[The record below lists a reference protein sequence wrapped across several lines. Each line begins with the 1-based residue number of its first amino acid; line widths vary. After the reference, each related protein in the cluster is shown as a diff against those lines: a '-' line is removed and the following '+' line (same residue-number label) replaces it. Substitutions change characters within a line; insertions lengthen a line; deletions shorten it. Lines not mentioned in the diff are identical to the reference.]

1 MIRTQQALLAEES
14 DQMQVLV
21 AKEAQARKLAEQ
33 SAKAAQAK
41 IEELRANEE
50 NLRRVVEQEIDARRT
65 AELAAVSALEQ
76 LKRLQV
82 SGSGP
87 AATSGVRHAET
98 HNPAGVTEELGQF
111 HQEVDAEQSSRRWK
125 DAFGAPAVSAQE
137 MLQVGVLSW
146 ASELGVEVVSP
157 IIVSEGPE
165 ESVHKGE
172 GDDSVAGGVLLASSQ
187 HVRTESGPEVFERP
201 SGAGELEDDSVD
213 LSMSEGKEEELG
225 SEGKGWMVRES
236 CEHEALSTVMEPSG
250 DEEIPEELD
259 VRDDSSSS
267 EEEEE
272 QGLESKVSAPV
283 KMQACSEAAPE
294 TKDASGEGEVT
305 ASRSMETVTR
315 QDLLTLDSQN
325 ASDLPTKTFTFS
337 PEAPLMPA
345 RVGDPNHPLRKDE
358 IDASDCTLNSE
369 VDETASV
376 RDQMYSVVETGNRL
390 RASVNATLDQYNIAR
405 ASGSRQA
412 MADVIA
418 ALRHSQHVISQVLEA
433 YDSEVL
439 QQSSKVCEDTPS
451 RTGNDDRTP
460 PRETGEQAPQF
471 ESLVTPLPVFNT
483 DSARSARNVPV
494 LPLIGSHALSAPS
507 SSLPSAR
514 SSVDLGGS
522 VSQRSQFGTNYSAI
536 SVATD
541 DRSAVNL
548 DLESVLERYSERLLM
563 MVSSKLSSTSK

>member
-1 MIRTQQALLAEES
+1 
-14 DQMQVLV
+14 MQ
-21 AKEAQARKLAEQ
+21 
-33 SAKAAQAK
+33 
-41 IEELRANEE
+41 
-50 NLRRVVEQEIDARRT
+50 
-65 AELAAVSALEQ
+65 
-76 LKRLQV
+76 
-82 SGSGP
+82 
-87 AATSGVRHAET
+87 
-98 HNPAGVTEELGQF
+98 
-111 HQEVDAEQSSRRWK
+111 
-125 DAFGAPAVSAQE
+125 
-137 MLQVGVLSW
+137 
-146 ASELGVEVVSP
+146 
-157 IIVSEGPE
+157 
-165 ESVHKGE
+165 
-172 GDDSVAGGVLLASSQ
+172 
-187 HVRTESGPEVFERP
+187 
-201 SGAGELEDDSVD
+201 
-213 LSMSEGKEEELG
+213 
-225 SEGKGWMVRES
+225 
-236 CEHEALSTVMEPSG
+236 
-250 DEEIPEELD
+250 
-259 VRDDSSSS
+259 
-267 EEEEE
+267 
-272 QGLESKVSAPV
+272 
-283 KMQACSEAAPE
+283 
-294 TKDASGEGEVT
+294 
-305 ASRSMETVTR
+305 
-315 QDLLTLDSQN
+315 
-325 ASDLPTKTFTFS
+325 
-337 PEAPLMPA
+337 
-345 RVGDPNHPLRKDE
+345 
-358 IDASDCTLNSE
+358 E

-471 ESLVTPLPVFNT
+471 ESLVSSGSQAVPRLFLTPSQVTPLPVFNT

>member
-1 MIRTQQALLAEES
+1 MEADKALREACELANQERIQREQEMMMIRTQQALLAEES
-14 DQMQVLV
+14 DQVLV

-50 NLRRVVEQEIDARRT
+50 NLRRVVEQTLKAAQEIDARRT

-358 IDASDCTLNSE
+358 MCDDCCLAGCCSLCLQRCIGLHLE
-369 VDETASV
+369 LGDQRLHAMIVLLTA
-376 RDQMYSVVETGNRL
+376 R
-390 RASVNATLDQYNIAR
+390 
-405 ASGSRQA
+405 
-412 MADVIA
+412 
-418 ALRHSQHVISQVLEA
+418 
-433 YDSEVL
+433 
-439 QQSSKVCEDTPS
+439 
-451 RTGNDDRTP
+451 
-460 PRETGEQAPQF
+460 
-471 ESLVTPLPVFNT
+471 
-483 DSARSARNVPV
+483 
-494 LPLIGSHALSAPS
+494 
-507 SSLPSAR
+507 
-514 SSVDLGGS
+514 
-522 VSQRSQFGTNYSAI
+522 
-536 SVATD
+536 
-541 DRSAVNL
+541 
-548 DLESVLERYSERLLM
+548 
-563 MVSSKLSSTSK
+563 